1 MSRTRITH
9 VARGVVVL
17 LLLSLLG
24 LAGSA
29 LGANPKQ
36 GAVPTIIFPVAGE
49 ATYIDDFGQARPG
62 GPHQGN
68 DMLGVK
74 KTPVVAA
81 ESGKIEFWTTS
92 ASAGCMLYLY
102 GDSGT
107 MYEYI
112 HLNNDLTMRN
122 DNRGKCVPGVSYAK
136 GLKNGAH
143 VEAGQMIGYL
153 GDSGDA
159 NGLASHLHFEVHPNG
174 GAAVSPYPYLQ
185 SAQHLLFFAKVG
197 TPFTLAL
204 TGKVVT
210 ATDTA
215 LTVQVSLLQGFPMNL
230 KLKSLAAPLTITVPT
245 TAVIRQKSVT
255 APRLLSAYEGE
266 PVVVW
271 TQPALATMSAMLGTD
286 GALTAA
292 LVQLG

>member
-1 MSRTRITH
+1 
-9 VARGVVVL
+9 L
-17 LLLSLLG
+17 
-24 LAGSA
+24 
-29 LGANPKQ
+29 
-36 GAVPTIIFPVAGE
+36 IFPVAGDV
-49 ATYIDDFGQARPG
+49 TYTDDFGQARPG

-68 DMLGVK
+68 DLLGVK
-74 KTPVVAA
+74 KTPVVAV
-81 ESGKIEFWTTS
+81 ESGKVTFWTTS

-112 HLNNDLTMRN
+112 HLNNDLTMKN
-122 DNRGKCVPGVSYAK
+122 DNRGSCVAGVSYAK
-136 GLKNGAH
+136 GLKSGAH
-143 VEAGQMIGYL
+143 VQAGQVVGYL

-185 SAQHLLFFAKVG
+185 SAQRMLFFAKVG

-204 TGKVVT
+204 TGTVVA

-215 LTVQVSLLQGFPMNL
+215 LTVQVTLLQGFPMNATVKNL
-230 KLKSLAAPLTITVPT
+230 TKPLTLTVPAG
-245 TAVIRQKSVT
+245 AVIEQKSV
-255 APRLLSAYEGE
+255 ASPRLLTAYEGE

-271 TQPALATMSAMLGTD
+271 TQPALATIKAMLGAD
-286 GALTAA
+286 GALSAA